1 MLRNIK
7 PMNKF
12 CRWQIQQ
19 GRYYQQQRKEKKGK
33 KGRGKPRVTWTKT
46 KKIQEWLGLTY
57 NECVVVNL
65 LSRVI
70 FIFDLF
76 QLH

>member
-19 GRYYQQQRKEKKGK
+19 GRYYQQQRKEKKGRK
-33 KGRGKPRVTWTKT
+33 DGGNPELPGLKQKSPRMVRTH
-46 KKIQEWLGLTY
+46 L
-57 NECVVVNL
+57 
-65 LSRVI
+65 
-70 FIFDLF
+70 
-76 QLH
+76 

>member
-1 MLRNIK
+1 MANTTRSLLPTTKKR
-7 PMNKF
+7 
-12 CRWQIQQ
+12 
-19 GRYYQQQRKEKKGK
+19 KKGK